1 MSKLMPSRASRYD
14 PFYRARD
21 PDCEA
26 NNLPAHQLGA
36 GGIWGY
42 ALICRM
48 REGSPHKQLPRC
60 SLQLRLGFKVALS
73 RHAWQ
78 RRTCGF
84 LPTLTSSRTYAISQY
99 SGGKITLI
107 LIVPI
112 VKIVVTSSSP
122 AAATATSSSS
132 TTCIT
137 VHIFCCHAV
146 HRNPMQVNRR
156 ASQSSYF
163 LTSHRAGEQ
172 SGFRVLGC
180 SRTEESRQKKRRHTR
195 TSGVAASSLV
205 LC

>member
-1 MSKLMPSRASRYD
+1 
-14 PFYRARD
+14 
-21 PDCEA
+21 
-26 NNLPAHQLGA
+26 
-36 GGIWGY
+36 
-42 ALICRM
+42 M
-48 REGSPHKQLPRC
+48 REGSPHKQLPA
-60 SLQLRLGFKVALS
+60 LQSSAE
-73 RHAWQ
+73 AWLQ
-78 RRTCGF
+78 GCTLKACMATTNLWF
-84 LPTLTSSRTYAISQY
+84 PTDLDIKQNLCYLAVQWWQNNTNTNSTNR
-99 SGGKITLI
+99 
-107 LIVPI
+107 
-112 VKIVVTSSSP
+112 KIVVTSSSP

-163 LTSHRAGEQ
+163 LSSHRAGEQ